1 MQQGAS
7 AVLCFGV
14 IESPLAQP
22 RAVLGGHFISAFV
35 GIVFT
40 KIFSLHDFAHDEGAQ
55 PPWLAWLA
63 ASFATATA
71 IVAMQMTKT
80 THPPAGATALL
91 PVVDRAI
98 NSLSWYFLPVVLLSS
113 TVIVVVALL
122 TNNVQSRY
130 PIFWWSPPSP
140 KKAELP
146 QLPLP
151 LTSSDISMKEIE
163 QAQFDSRNG
172 LTPPKEIV

>member
-1 MQQGAS
+1 M
-7 AVLCFGV
+7 LCFGV

-40 KIFSLHDFAHDEGAQ
+40 KIFSLHDLAQNEDAQ
-55 PPWLAWLA
+55 PPRLAWLA
-63 ASFATATA
+63 ASLATATA
-71 IVAMQMTKT
+71 IVAMQVTKT

-91 PVVDRAI
+91 PVVDRTI

-113 TVIVVVALL
+113 TVILAVAFL

-130 PIFWWSPPSP
+130 PVFWWSPPAP
-140 KKAELP
+140 KKVEP
-146 QLPLP
+146 QQGSLP
-151 LTSSDISMKEIE
+151 LTNPDAFINQIV
-163 QAQFDSRNG
+163 QTQFDDRN
-172 LTPPKEIV
+172 E